1 MGIIKKNSFVS
12 GAGVY
17 LFSNI
22 LNGVIPF
29 LLLPILTRYLNPT
42 QYGEVAMFQTL
53 LGALGAFVGTNFAGA
68 SIRKYYDKDITDKEL
83 SEFMGSCIQLVLVFS
98 SIVFL
103 MLFIFQAYFSKWL
116 GLDAKYVLFA
126 VFVAFSTVIIRF
138 RLLHWQA
145 RKKAVKY
152 GVFQISQSLVNS
164 TISLVLVVLF
174 LQGAEG
180 RIEAQIITSFVFLII
195 ALFLLFRSDLLKIFV
210 WRKDYLK
217 EALRYAVPLIPH
229 VGGLFL
235 LSSVDRVVINNQIGL
250 AAAGIYMVA
259 IQLTSVMNIVF
270 DAVNKAYVPWLFE
283 KLKEDD
289 LSQKEKIVKIT
300 YIWYFV
306 ILLGVSLAFLIGPFL
321 VTTIAGEN
329 YSQAGEL
336 IGWLALGQGFN
347 GMCLMV
353 TNYILFS
360 KRTSLLSSA
369 TISSGILNVLLLIL
383 FTNLYGLEG
392 AAKAFA
398 LSMIIRF
405 LLTWFLAS
413 KTHPMPWFN
422 IFIKRSL

>member
-347 GMCLMV
+347 GMYLMV

>member
-1 MGIIKKNSFVS
+1 M
-12 GAGVY
+12 
-17 LFSNI
+17 
-22 LNGVIPF
+22 
-29 LLLPILTRYLNPT
+29 
-42 QYGEVAMFQTL
+42 
-53 LGALGAFVGTNFAGA
+53 
-68 SIRKYYDKDITDKEL
+68 KEL
-83 SEFMGSCIQLVLVFS
+83 
-98 SIVFL
+98 
-103 MLFIFQAYFSKWL
+103 
-116 GLDAKYVLFA
+116 
-126 VFVAFSTVIIRF
+126 
-138 RLLHWQA
+138 
-145 RKKAVKY
+145 
-152 GVFQISQSLVNS
+152 
-164 TISLVLVVLF
+164 
-174 LQGAEG
+174 
-180 RIEAQIITSFVFLII
+180 FLII

-347 GMCLMV
+347 GMYLMV